1 MKFPHSGR
9 FVGDLNGGNGMEYQG
24 VVRWSCE
31 IKCLRRGFLRVSK
44 TESQTIGMVI
54 VQKPLLLSLSQKH
67 KREPDRYKQLGL
79 FNKFVRYK
87 KDVECEKK

>member
-1 MKFPHSGR
+1 VKQYTAMIFLWQGR
-9 FVGDLNGGNGMEYQG
+9 RFKHGSSIDP
-24 VVRWSCE
+24 
-31 IKCLRRGFLRVSK
+31 RVSK
-44 TESQTIGMVI
+44 TEIRSIGMII

-67 KREPDRYKQLGL
+67 KREPDRYKQLEL